1 MAISEKLKSVAGVK
15 TALKKAFEDAG
26 VDMTNVAFTGYPA
39 KVAEAV
45 PKTKTIQSDNLY
57 LQSSTE
63 MNGGYLLVGLQVP
76 IKPTKIGYN
85 ITQINASTTN
95 ALSWSRKIE
104 GKRSGTDTWDVL
116 TSSTVSISAGGS
128 NTWSGAVDV
137 KSDYYY
143 SQFRV
148 YMDDRNALRGSAGA
162 YIYVHGAIEW

>member
-45 PKTKTIQSDNLY
+45 PKTKTIQSGNLY
-57 LQSSTE
+57 VQSSKE
-63 MNGGYLLVGLQVP
+63 FGSGYLLVGLQVP

-85 ITQINASTTN
+85 VSQTN
-95 ALSWSRKIE
+95 ANTFDIGWTQKIE
-104 GKRSGTDTWDVL
+104 GKREGTDTWEVL
-116 TSSTVSISAGGS
+116 ASGSVSITAGSTVTWAGS
-128 NTWSGAVDV
+128 VEVESE
-137 KSDYYY
+137 YFY

-148 YMDDRNALRGSAGA
+148 LFSERNAVRGPAGA
-162 YIYVHGAIEW
+162 YIYVHGEVKW

>member
-57 LQSSTE
+57 LQSSLE
-63 MNGGYLLVGLQVP
+63 MTAGYLYVGLQMP

-85 ITQINASTTN
+85 IKQKNVSTSS
-95 ALSWSRKIE
+95 ALSWARKIE
-104 GKRSGTDTWDVL
+104 GKRAGTDTWDVL

-128 NTWSGAVDV
+128 NTWSGSVDV
-137 KSDYYY
+137 ASDYYY

-148 YMDDRNALRGSAGA
+148 YMAQRHADRGSEGA
-162 YIYVHGAIEW
+162 YIYVHGEVEW